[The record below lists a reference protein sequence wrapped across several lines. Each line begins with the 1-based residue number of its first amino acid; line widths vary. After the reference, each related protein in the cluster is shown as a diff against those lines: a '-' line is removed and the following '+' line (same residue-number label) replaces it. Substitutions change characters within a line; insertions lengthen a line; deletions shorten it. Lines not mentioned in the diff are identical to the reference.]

1 MDKLLEYL
9 FLLIEKIDWLLKP
22 VKSTN
27 DYEFDSYL
35 NAGKN
40 SVRFLIFSIF
50 LIGLNLLI
58 SIKDD
63 GNKYGV
69 FINIVN
75 PILSQIKFGLLIAS
89 SMALV
94 GCLIYSAR
102 WLYLRWKLD
111 IND

>member
-9 FLLIEKIDWLLKP
+9 FFLIEKIDWILKP

-27 DYEFDSYL
+27 DYEMNSYL
-35 NAGKN
+35 RAEKN

-50 LIGLNLLI
+50 LIALNSLI

-63 GNKYGV
+63 VNKYGV

-75 PILSQIKFGLLIAS
+75 PILSQIKFGLMIAS
-89 SMALV
+89 SLALV
-94 GCLIYSAR
+94 GCFIYSAR